1 MLALPWPHSEVRRAP
16 QNASACVAAQ
26 GQPVCAFDSLLLQL
40 GFRGFL
46 GAEREAAA
54 AMAAAEEEIAV
65 KEPLDLI
72 RLSLDERIYVKL
84 RSDRELRGKLHAYD
98 QHLNMILGDVE
109 EVVTTVEID
118 DETYEE
124 IVRTTKRTIPFL
136 FVRGDGVILVSP
148 PLRTA

>member
-84 RSDRELRGKLHAYD
+84 RSDRELRGKLH
-98 QHLNMILGDVE
+98 V
-109 EVVTTVEID
+109 ID
-118 DETYEE
+118 PVCLSLDLSAVFFFVPCLWL
-124 IVRTTKRTIPFL
+124 VRCREDWTGCGVGL
-136 FVRGDGVILVSP
+136 VRP
-148 PLRTA
+148 CR